1 LDATTTVPGYFAYSP
16 ASGAVLESG
25 SQTLKVT
32 FTPNDTIHYT
42 TASASVTLVVNPPA
56 TKTVPQIGWAPPA
69 TVITGSSLSA
79 ALTASASEPGAI
91 TYAIVAPAASAGPVT
106 ASTVL
111 ANGIYSVEATFDPT
125 DSTDYAQVTLTN
137 QITVAPVAGTVVVDA
152 GDPMQIIRG
161 FGGSEAWSGPMPAAQ
176 INALYGTASN
186 QIGLDIMRLRIAPAN
201 YTPATKTADTSQWD
215 GELTN
220 GAAVQALGGIV
231 FATPWTAPASMKTNN
246 STNEGSLSTASY
258 GDFANYLQAYIN
270 YAATKNVNL
279 YAISVQNEPD
289 WNPCVVNGVDGGP
302 TGSGCYESEL
312 WTGAQMDTW
321 VANNAKGLT
330 TKLMM
335 PESYYFANT
344 MSDPTLNDPNAEGNV
359 SIVGGHLYGSQP
371 YYYTLAKSLNKDTWV
386 TEHTVSLATTGAT
399 TQSII
404 DALDM
409 AEELHNSMVVAQY
422 NAYVYWWMVNSGT
435 TYTGLIDSSGN
446 MTYFGAAMA
455 QFAHFVRPGYSRCN
469 ATSSISSTSL
479 LSGTYI
485 SAYTGNGHLVI
496 VAINAN
502 VGSVSIPV
510 TVMNQTVTSLTPYQT
525 TSSASFAAQSAITVT
540 GNSFNYTLPPQ
551 SITTFVQ

>member
-1 LDATTTVPGYFAYSP
+1 VPS
-16 ASGAVLESG
+16 
-25 SQTLKVT
+25 T
-32 FTPNDTIHYT
+32 
-42 TASASVTLVVNPPA
+42 
-56 TKTVPQIGWAPPA
+56 
-69 TVITGSSLSA
+69 
-79 ALTASASEPGAI
+79 I
-91 TYAIVAPAASAGPVT
+91 TYAITSPAASAGPVT
-106 ASTVL
+106 ASTILGTGVYTL
-111 ANGIYSVEATFDPT
+111 TATFVPT
-125 DSTDYAQVTLTN
+125 DTVDYAQVVLTN
-137 QITVAPVAGTVVVDA
+137 QLTVSPSAGTVIVDA

-176 INALYGTASN
+176 INGLYGTASN
-186 QIGLDIMRLRIAPAN
+186 QIGLSIMRLRIAPAN

-386 TEHTVSLATTGAT
+386 TEHTIDLAAGSAAT
-399 TQSII
+399 TQTIG
-404 DALDM
+404 DALNM
-409 AEELHNSMVVAQY
+409 GIELHNSMVVAEY
-422 NAYVYWWMVNSGT
+422 NAYVYWWMINSSSSG
-435 TYTGLIDSSGN
+435 YTGLIDSSGN
-446 MTYFGAAMA
+446 MSYFGAAMA
-455 QFAHFVRPGYSRCN
+455 QFAHFVRPGYYRCN
-469 ATSSISSTSL
+469 ATSSPTSTSAV
-479 LSGTYI
+479 SGVYI
-485 SAYTGNGHLVI
+485 SAYEGNGHLVI
-496 VAINAN
+496 VAVNTN
-502 VGSVSIPV
+502 SSSVTVPF
-510 TVMNQTVTSLTPYQT
+510 TVMNQTVTTLTPYQT
-525 TSSASFAAQSAITVT
+525 TSSASFAAQSPVTVT
-540 GNSFNYTLPPQ
+540 GNSFTYTLPAQ
-551 SITTFVQ
+551 SITTLEQ